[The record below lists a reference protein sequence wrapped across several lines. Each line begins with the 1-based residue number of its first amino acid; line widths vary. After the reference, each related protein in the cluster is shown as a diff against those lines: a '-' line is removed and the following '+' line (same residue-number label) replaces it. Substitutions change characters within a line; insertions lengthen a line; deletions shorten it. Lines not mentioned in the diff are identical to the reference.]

1 MSRVTINGKTYI
13 GNNIIVSNGK
23 IMIDEKNVTSDDKVI
38 IITVNGNIDSLKVD
52 TCNKLGIIGNVT
64 NVNTV
69 SGDVDINGNVSGS
82 IQTVSGDVKCKNVG
96 GSINT
101 LSGDINHNN

>member
-1 MSRVTINGKTYI
+1 MSSVTINGKTYI

-23 IMIDEKNVTSDDKVI
+23 IIIDEKNVTSDDKVI
-38 IITVNGNIDSLKVD
+38 NITVNGNIDSLKVD
-52 TCNKLGIIGNVT
+52 TCNKLEIIGNVT

-69 SGDVDINGNVSGS
+69 SGDVDINGDVSGS

>member
-1 MSRVTINGKTYI
+1 MSSVIINGKTYV

-23 IMIDEKNVTSDDKVI
+23 IMIDGKNITSDDKVI
-38 IITVNGNIDSLKVD
+38 NITVNGDIDSLKVD
-52 TCNKLGIIGNVT
+52 TCNKLELIGNVT
-64 NVNTV
+64 NINTV
-69 SGDVDINGNVSGS
+69 SGDVDINGDVSGS

>member
-1 MSRVTINGKTYI
+1 MSSVTINGKTYI

-23 IMIDEKNVTSDDKVI
+23 IMVDGKNVTSDDKVI
-38 IITVNGNIDSLKVD
+38 NITVNGNIDSLKVD
-52 TCNKLGIIGNVT
+52 TCNKLEIIGNVT

-69 SGDVDINGNVSGS
+69 SGDININGDVSGS

>member
-1 MSRVTINGKTYI
+1 MSSVTINGKTYI

-38 IITVNGNIDSLKVD
+38 NITVNGNIDSLKVD
-52 TCNKLGIIGNVT
+52 TCNKLELIGNVT
-64 NVNTV
+64 NINTV
-69 SGDVDINGNVSGS
+69 SGDVDINGDVNGS

>member
-1 MSRVTINGKTYI
+1 MCSVTINGKTYI

-23 IMIDEKNVTSDDKVI
+23 IMVDGKNVTSDDKVI
-38 IITVNGNIDSLKVD
+38 NITVNGNIDSLKVD
-52 TCNKLGIIGNVT
+52 TCNKLEIIGNVT

-69 SGDVDINGNVSGS
+69 SGDVDINGDVNGS
-82 IQTVSGDVKCKNVG
+82 IQTVSGDVKCNNVT

>member
-1 MSRVTINGKTYI
+1 MSSVTINGKTYI

-23 IMIDEKNVTSDDKVI
+23 IIIDEKNVTSDDKVI
-38 IITVNGNIDSLKVD
+38 NITVNGNIDSLKVD
-52 TCNKLGIIGNVT
+52 TCNKLEIIGNVT

-69 SGDVDINGNVSGS
+69 SGDVDINGDVSGS
-82 IQTVSGDVKCKNVG
+82 IQTVSGDVKCNNVS

>member
-38 IITVNGNIDSLKVD
+38 NITVNGNIDSLKVD
-52 TCNKLGIIGNVT
+52 TCNKLEIIGNVT

-69 SGDVDINGNVSGS
+69 SGDVDINGDVNGS
-82 IQTVSGDVKCKNVG
+82 IQTVSGDIKCKNVG

>member
-1 MSRVTINGKTYI
+1 MSSVTINGKTYI

-23 IMIDEKNVTSDDKVI
+23 IMVDGKNVTSDDKVI
-38 IITVNGNIDSLKVD
+38 NITVNGNIDSLKVD
-52 TCNKLGIIGNVT
+52 TCNKLEIIGNVT

-69 SGDVDINGNVSGS
+69 SGDVDINGDVNGS
-82 IQTVSGDVKCKNVG
+82 IQTVSGDVKCNNVS

>member
-1 MSRVTINGKTYI
+1 MSSVTINGKTYI

-38 IITVNGNIDSLKVD
+38 NITVNGNIDSLKVD
-52 TCNKLGIIGNVT
+52 TCNKLEIIGNVT

-69 SGDVDINGNVSGS
+69 SGDVDINGDVSGS
-82 IQTVSGDVKCKNVG
+82 IQTVSGDVKCKNVS

-101 LSGDINHNN
+101 LSGDINLNN